1 MDLLMITVHQKYLCS
16 FQNKRQIWKDKFFT
30 HCIVYKALSSTIV
43 RCTTDASNVVF
54 VSPVFL
60 SLIRKA
66 QFTAVFLKSMEKLI
80 TKTNS
85 LVAKYA

>member
-43 RCTTDASNVVF
+43 RWGTDPSNAVF
-54 VSPVFL
+54 VSPFFL
-60 SLIRKA
+60 SLIREA
-66 QFTAVFLKSMEKLI
+66 QFTTVFSKSMAKLI